1 MNYFLSLLL
10 VASPLF
16 ALCQEEWQAID
27 LGAATS
33 IHIEAALSA
42 VSVTT
47 GSDDRVRVLHELT
60 VEGEDRADLRKLS
73 VEVRDGVLH
82 IKELSPTVEVIR
94 EALPDRDND
103 QKGKRYSNNEET
115 FIDGY
120 LVKAHLR
127 VEVPEGIACTV
138 LAEYGNVTVTD
149 LGKLVAAQAT
159 YGGVTAIYT
168 TTQPQ
173 DDLELKSTYGAV
185 DLTLPARMGADVV
198 LQTEYGDLYT
208 DTDIDIQVGESTE
221 KMFYHRTVGTIRGG
235 GKLVTCHANYGD
247 VYLRQGEE

>member
-1 MNYFLSLLL
+1 M
-10 VASPLF
+10 
-16 ALCQEEWQAID
+16 
-27 LGAATS
+27 
-33 IHIEAALSA
+33 
-42 VSVTT
+42 
-47 GSDDRVRVLHELT
+47 
-60 VEGEDRADLRKLS
+60 
-73 VEVRDGVLH
+73 
-82 IKELSPTVEVIR
+82 
-94 EALPDRDND
+94 
-103 QKGKRYSNNEET
+103 
-115 FIDGY
+115 
-120 LVKAHLR
+120 
-127 VEVPEGIACTV
+127 EVPEGIACTV

-185 DLTLPARMGADVV
+185 DLTLPTRMGADVV

-235 GKLVTCHANYGD
+235 REAGHLPRELRGRLPSAGGRVGRALPFSPLGPLPTTCYPLPTTQTTTPID
-247 VYLRQGEE
+247 